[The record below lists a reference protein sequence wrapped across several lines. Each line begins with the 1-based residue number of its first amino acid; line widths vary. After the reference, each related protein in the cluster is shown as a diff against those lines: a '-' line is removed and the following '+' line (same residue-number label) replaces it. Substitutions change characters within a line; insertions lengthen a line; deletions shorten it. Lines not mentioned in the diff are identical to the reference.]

1 MSKLYIGV
9 DLGGT
14 NIRAGIVNEE
24 GTILCKKSIKTN
36 LPKPEA
42 VLEKDI
48 FELCDSLCFE
58 NGYDLHSDIEAVGIG
73 TPGSVDGIRGIVWSN
88 VNFGYKNWKIVENLK
103 GLFGD
108 DIKLYVEND
117 ANAAVIAEVAAGS
130 AKGCND
136 ALMITLVTCVGC
148 RSYLFVII

>member
-48 FELCDSLCFE
+48 F
-58 NGYDLHSDIEAVGIG
+58 
-73 TPGSVDGIRGIVWSN
+73 
-88 VNFGYKNWKIVENLK
+88 
-103 GLFGD
+103 
-108 DIKLYVEND
+108 
-117 ANAAVIAEVAAGS
+117 
-130 AKGCND
+130 
-136 ALMITLVTCVGC
+136 ITLLK
-148 RSYLFVII
+148 RPIENFIKKKYLSTKEEN